1 MDSFNDM
8 MGGIV
13 KEGDYV
19 ATVYD
24 DYDHLYIAQVTG
36 FTPKFVKL
44 HLLNVPYDWNDK
56 DKRREP
62 ESKRFIKVSEEQ
74 VTMYML
80 KYQNK
85 D

>member
-1 MDSFNDM
+1 MDSFKDM
-8 MGGIV
+8 MGDDV

-44 HLLNVPYDWNDK
+44 RFVTVPRKMDDK
-56 DKRREP
+56 NKRREP
-62 ESKRFIKVSEEQ
+62 EAKRFIKVSEEQ
-74 VTMYML
+74 VTIYML
-80 KYQNK
+80 KYQK
-85 D
+85 